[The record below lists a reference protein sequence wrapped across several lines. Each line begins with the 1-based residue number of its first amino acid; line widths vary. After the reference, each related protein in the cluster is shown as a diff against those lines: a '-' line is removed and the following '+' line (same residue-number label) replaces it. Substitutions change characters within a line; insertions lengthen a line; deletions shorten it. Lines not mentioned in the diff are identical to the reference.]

1 MFQDG
6 WRKIFQ
12 QMEDRAPIIPSNPN
26 HPELHSKLYSPS
38 RFRERRERERGK
50 SLSRYTERN
59 FISPETRMGRK
70 FSPFQLLRVLDLV
83 PDGAGQAVRGLL
95 PAPVDPPVLE
105 IELVLRY
112 ILRAAVAAPSVLQY
126 RFATSLIRVV
136 LRARA
141 YAPMMIE
148 RRIIHAEYLIANG
161 HAPLCQFLARPVR
174 PSAHLRIHISPPFL
188 PSDFLR
194 GRGRFGTTCPRSRVY
209 DSTAPLRFERARERE
224 RRIDFIDEKLDAN
237 DRIGSRSKTEDAE
250 IDGRN
255 DDRAASIDYG
265 SHKNVTL
272 VSRKPPTRTTDFSK
286 EW

>member
-1 MFQDG
+1 
-6 WRKIFQ
+6 
-12 QMEDRAPIIPSNPN
+12 
-26 HPELHSKLYSPS
+26 
-38 RFRERRERERGK
+38 
-50 SLSRYTERN
+50 
-59 FISPETRMGRK
+59 MGRK

>member
-1 MFQDG
+1 MDG
-6 WRKIFQ
+6 EKFFNKWKIEHLSFHLTLTTL
-12 QMEDRAPIIPSNPN
+12 N
-26 HPELHSKLYSPS
+26 HTRNYTPLPD
-38 RFRERRERERGK
+38 FEREEKEREE
-50 SLSRYTERN
+50 SLCHDIRN
-59 FISPETRMGRK
+59 FISLEARDRMGRK